1 MGAEPTVTTEPLVI
15 VPTAPTPAPTA
26 ARPSSSD
33 PDGPVVTR
41 PQPLD

>member
-1 MGAEPTVTTEPLVI
+1 VI